1 MSAMVPLVAAV
12 ALLQPMADRHSV
24 TILPEAWERKPLAD
38 GRVEFTQSVSRAFD
52 QAILSWNLES
62 GWASADYSLT
72 AFGDGWRSADYRWG
86 TWFAD
91 GGSVSVK
98 GQRDDHGRVDTDTLV
113 LRRPAGG
120 LTVRV
125 VATPRSRSSV
135 PSSPGLVAVALS
147 LMSRPERAA
156 APFGGVARVI
166 EVPRRA
172 QMAYP
177 NGGVLCSP
185 TATSM
190 VLGHWARV
198 LGTPF
203 VDRDMPLVQRGVYD
217 AVYRGC
223 GNWSFNGA
231 YAGSVPGMHA
241 VVGRF
246 NDLADLERCIAAGF
260 PVVCSISNTV
270 VKGQPPEPNDGHLVV
285 LVGFDESGRPV
296 FNDPGR
302 NVVRMTYERENF
314 RKAWATSDNTVYL
327 IWPIGYTPPWL

>member
-52 QAILSWNLES
+52 QAILSWNLDP

-72 AFGDGWRSADYRWG
+72 AFGDGWQSADYRWG
-86 TWFAD
+86 TWFAE

-120 LTVRV
+120 FTVRV

-135 PSSPGLVAVALS
+135 PGSPGLVAVALS
-147 LMSRPERAA
+147 LMSRAERAP
-156 APFGGVARVI
+156 APFAGVPRVI

-198 LGTPF
+198 LRTPF

-223 GNWSFNGA
+223 GNWSFNAA
-231 YAGSVPGMHA
+231 YAGSVPGIHA

-246 NDLADLERCIAAGF
+246 NGLEDLERCIAAGF
-260 PVVCSISNTV
+260 PVVCSVSSTV
-270 VKGQPPEPNDGHLVV
+270 IKGQPPEPNDGHLVV
-285 LVGFDESGRPV
+285 LVGFDEGGRPV

-302 NVVRMTYERENF
+302 NVVRMTYEREHF